1 MTSSIPIWSLPEIS
15 RLLSTYR
22 SQSAEKSFSGI
33 DRSLL
38 FFRPWTGLPDHLLF
52 VQDFFQLSF
61 RVLYEKRIA
70 LSAFPVYIIM
80 KYFFITGQES
90 NKVSGVEN
98 VVSSRVRVLTREGL
112 HGRPASQIATM
123 LAKRKASLTLSRVDD
138 PESKADGSSVLD
150 MLIMAAGFNTDLQLI
165 ARGPEAQELLAE
177 VTDFFNNKFGEEE
190 A

>member
-1 MTSSIPIWSLPEIS
+1 
-15 RLLSTYR
+15 
-22 SQSAEKSFSGI
+22 
-33 DRSLL
+33 
-38 FFRPWTGLPDHLLF
+38 
-52 VQDFFQLSF
+52 
-61 RVLYEKRIA
+61 
-70 LSAFPVYIIM
+70 M